1 MSLVQ
6 TKFELLE
13 TREELA
19 VGSLEMRVEW
29 IVLWD
34 FQPSSFSLPCSIS
47 LAHVLPSSFQAS
59 HLFQVAFNHILIGL
73 PPGAALPS
81 FKALIMRTFLA
92 RHMRYGFFRCSVKWL
107 NEYLAC
113 CSGELEGVSLEA
125 R

>member
-34 FQPSSFSLPCSIS
+34 FQPSSRSLS
-47 LAHVLPSSFQAS
+47 L
-59 HLFQVAFNHILIGL
+59 
-73 PPGAALPS
+73 
-81 FKALIMRTFLA
+81 
-92 RHMRYGFFRCSVKWL
+92 
-107 NEYLAC
+107 YL
-113 CSGELEGVSLEA
+113 LVYL
-125 R
+125 